1 MGWSFFTSL
10 SVFVP
15 NIFWRTELNICLFV
29 TETGDNC
36 QSVNNPGLPEL
47 FINNVDMK
55 DIFSKLYIV
64 NNPGNKEVFAIFQ
77 RFLYYPLLSLD
88 KEKD

>member
-1 MGWSFFTSL
+1 MSL

-15 NIFWRTELNICLFV
+15 NIFWRTELIICLFV
-29 TETGDNC
+29 TEIGNNC
-36 QSVNNPGLPEL
+36 QSVNNH
-47 FINNVDMK
+47 
-55 DIFSKLYIV
+55 
-64 NNPGNKEVFAIFQ
+64 NKEVFAIFH